1 MLLPALVVVL
11 LSVLLPALT
20 VGLLPALLSPV
31 RGTSVAEAAG
41 AGFPPA
47 GVATPLA
54 GGTPFAMPVAEALAG
69 AGPADAAGVA
79 WAAPAA
85 GGAFF
90 PPAAPARG
98 LPSAVTVN

>member
-1 MLLPALVVVL
+1 MLLPVF
-11 LSVLLPALT
+11 T
-20 VGLLPALLSPV
+20 VGLLPVLLLPV

-47 GVATPLA
+47 GVAAPLA
-54 GGTPFAMPVAEALAG
+54 GGTPFATPVAEALAG
-69 AGPADAAGVA
+69 AGAETAGDAAGTALPV
-79 WAAPAA
+79 PAA

-90 PPAAPARG
+90 PPAAPAAG